1 MTLAASYAL
10 PTPDAIVPEMDDFFG
25 NDAKALPF
33 HAGDSPTPDDVV
45 PEMTMME
52 HSQMP
57 VTDKMEEAG
66 MGQGHGSG
74 EESENDG
81 EGGEDMEALLPYIQ
95 KCQAKLPAG
104 DMCKTLDPMMC
115 AHSDPPPASC
125 DECKS
130 RLMGCVKD
138 AAGTGAG
145 QGSGEGSEHDVVPEM
160 TMMEHPQMPV
170 TDKMEEAGMGQGHG
184 SGEEPENDGHEHHH
198 HCQGGEQADGTFG
211 LCMGSGDCRHGNNH
225 CLEGVCNQEDGICK
239 GTQGENSGPDGDGGE
254 GGEDMAALLPYI
266 QKCQAKLPAGDMCQT
281 LDPMM
286 CAHSD
291 PPPASCDE
299 CKNKLMGCVK
309 NMKEAEHGAGQGS
322 GEGPEHGGSA
332 T

>member
-1 MTLAASYAL
+1 
-10 PTPDAIVPEMDDFFG
+10 
-25 NDAKALPF
+25 
-33 HAGDSPTPDDVV
+33 
-45 PEMTMME
+45 
-52 HSQMP
+52 
-57 VTDKMEEAG
+57 
-66 MGQGHGSG
+66 
-74 EESENDG
+74 
-81 EGGEDMEALLPYIQ
+81 MEALLPYIQ

-104 DMCKTLDPMMC
+104 DMCQTLDPMMC

-130 RLMGCVKD
+130 RLMGCVKNMKE
-138 AAGTGAG
+138 AEHGAG
-145 QGSGEGSEHDVVPEM
+145 QGSGEGPDEGPEHGGSATSHETPGS
-160 TMMEHPQMPV
+160 P
-170 TDKMEEAGMGQGHG
+170 
-184 SGEEPENDGHEHHH
+184 SGEGPEHGGSATSHEAPGSPFNNHHH

-239 GTQGENSGPDGDGGE
+239 GTQGENSGPDGEGGE
-254 GGEDMAALLPYI
+254 GGEDMEALLPYI

-299 CKNKLMGCVK
+299 CKSRLMGCVK
-309 NMKEAEHGAGQGS
+309 DAAGMGAGQGS
-322 GEGPEHGGSA
+322 GEGPDEGPEHDAGQGSGEGSEDGGFDGGSA
-332 T
+332 TTNDTPSAYAAMFSRDVPPPMSFGGSATTE

>member
-1 MTLAASYAL
+1 MGAFGWRRRKTFARCGSRVCVLVFMTLAASYAL

-74 EESENDG
+74 EES
-81 EGGEDMEALLPYIQ
+81 
-95 KCQAKLPAG
+95 
-104 DMCKTLDPMMC
+104 
-115 AHSDPPPASC
+115 
-125 DECKS
+125 
-130 RLMGCVKD
+130 
-138 AAGTGAG
+138 
-145 QGSGEGSEHDVVPEM
+145 
-160 TMMEHPQMPV
+160 
-170 TDKMEEAGMGQGHG
+170 
-184 SGEEPENDGHEHHH
+184 ENDGHEHHH

-266 QKCQAKLPAGDMCQT
+266 QKCQAKLPAGDMCKT

-299 CKNKLMGCVK
+299 CKSRLMGCVK
-309 NMKEAEHGAGQGS
+309 DAAGTGAGQGS
-322 GEGPEHGGSA
+322 GEGPDEAPEHDAGQGSGEGSEHDVVPEMTMMEHPQMPVTDKMEEA
-332 T
+332 GMGQGHGSGEEPENDGHEHHHHC